1 MTKSVTAKRSKR
13 TGSLKASSVNDR
25 VAKFDA
31 AVLKYLKKSHPSESQ
46 LVHVVQDEWQKKTK
60 SHLPHTTAKKIAKRL
75 LNIYQSSKITGGKRK
90 TSKRESQRGGM
101 APLTDAYALPGSPHG
116 TTLLKLP
123 DDNSTSAFF
132 AAGSPV
138 SYYQIA
144 QDRGAGTDAFAGLKP
159 GPMMGSNNVA
169 RSRGRS
175 RKQRGGA
182 AFSIPSS
189 VPANIQTLSVN
200 NVLGISSPISATG
213 NPVVPGFSQMFNPMK
228 TQIDDSAMRVTSS
241 LPLVWKTTA

>member
-1 MTKSVTAKRSKR
+1 
-13 TGSLKASSVNDR
+13 VNDR

-31 AVLKYLKKSHPSESQ
+31 AVLNYLKKSHPSESQ

-60 SHLPHTTAKKIAKRL
+60 SHLPLSTAKKIAKRL
-75 LNIYQSSKITGGKRK
+75 LHVYQSSKVGGKRK
-90 TSKRESQRGGM
+90 TSKRDSQRGGM
-101 APLTDAYALPGSPHG
+101 AHLTDAYALPGSPHG

-159 GPMMGSNNVA
+159 SPMMGSNAVA
-169 RSRGRS
+169 RSRGRT

-200 NVLGISSPISATG
+200 NALGLSSPVSATG
-213 NPVVPGFSQMFNPMK
+213 NPVVPGFSLMYSPMK
-228 TQIDDSAMRVTSS
+228 TQIDDSAMRVTSA